1 MHSCRPFGFP
11 FFLTSEFEK
20 HCTVLFD
27 SMIFCPRGKK
37 KLAVMRQ
44 ERQNNADAE
53 DQIMNSSRTEIKI
66 PREPMQMQMQQSRNG
81 QHKAERKREK
91 QA

>member
-1 MHSCRPFGFP
+1 
-11 FFLTSEFEK
+11 
-20 HCTVLFD
+20 
-27 SMIFCPRGKK
+27 
-37 KLAVMRQ
+37 MRQ